1 VRIKTITLE
10 NIRSHLN
17 STVEFNAGFNCLVGG
32 LGRGK
37 SSILLA
43 IDFALFGEP
52 LARSYEY
59 LLREDSEI
67 GRVSLEFLKNG
78 REYTIHRVLKRSD
91 DRIGQDM
98 EQLKLFEG
106 EKLIAEMKSEAV
118 TEQLRLITGIDRDLF
133 HEVTWMRQ
141 EHLKDLL
148 DMPPGQRQK
157 RLDQLFGLSDY
168 EEAWSSIR
176 PILRWYEGESNSLRQ
191 DPDIGRIK
199 ELQGQ
204 YNDAATEF
212 SSKEMEL
219 QDLSRRLSEA
229 EGRLKVASANVD
241 DLEDLRRKNEELRR
255 EEAKLQERV
264 IAVEDASARLM
275 NEVSNRNSTIKSL
288 EDRLRS
294 HKRQEDDYRKMLQEV
309 GLPPNQ
315 TVGQLI
321 EYSEVLISQMSSI
334 QGEREMVDAKIKE
347 STLSIDSLEAKNL
360 CPLCLQPISSDY
372 KQGLFKRLEGEA
384 NELKERIDELKSN
397 TQELEGTRMI
407 ISSVTSNIQLTL
419 SRIEETEKQLEGER
433 SLLSTA
439 SGEFEEMQREEEK
452 DRERLAGL
460 RREIGEFDVSQLDA
474 AQKLRDVAFDDY
486 SKIKYAL
493 QTVESQKKEI
503 SLRIDALRERL
514 ESAEKKVD
522 RLLKVEKILELVKEI
537 RVAYRSIQPKLRSE
551 FITYLERMVQQELD
565 ELMGFENTLLNAR
578 IDENYTAFVESPDG
592 HERDVSNISGGERT
606 FLAFAYRL
614 GIGQLIMQSRLGHG
628 LNMLLLDEP
637 TESLGREDGSIERLA
652 EAISR
657 LKTVEQVIAVTHSE
671 AFAERADHVIRID
684 KEDNTSRVSIE
695 EQA

>member
-1 VRIKTITLE
+1 MRIKTITLE